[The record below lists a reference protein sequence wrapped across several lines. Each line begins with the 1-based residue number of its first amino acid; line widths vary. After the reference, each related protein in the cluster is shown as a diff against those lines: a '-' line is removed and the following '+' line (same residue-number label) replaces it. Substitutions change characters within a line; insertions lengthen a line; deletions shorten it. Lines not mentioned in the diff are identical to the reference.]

1 MQTPRSTRFLDRRNL
16 LKGGTA
22 VLVIASAL
30 TAMMANFGNVGWA
43 TFAVL
48 CLVSLCF
55 AVAYRVA
62 SVLVNR
68 LVEQRPLPLLGRA
81 LLDAAAIVA
90 AAAVGGEAGSRV
102 LLAVGWSSGG
112 DLNALRL
119 RVVSIGLAVLV
130 GVRLTELG
138 YERLR
143 EQIRSVELR
152 AERAR
157 RQALHAELAALRAR
171 TDPHFLFNSLNTIA
185 GLIEE
190 EPERAVAV
198 VTRLSGLFRHTVQ
211 GSRVESVSLRDEI
224 QAASAFL
231 EIQALRFE
239 DGLSWSVALPEE
251 LESAQVPPLILQPL
265 VENAVLHGSSAGP
278 SNRIEVEASTNGAS
292 LVLTVTDDGPGP
304 GRSQH
309 RGSGTSL
316 ADLEERLA
324 LLFGP
329 AGRVESGLAPGGGF
343 RVVLSLPW
351 TERPSPRPG
360 PLSPTG
366 GAP

>member
-1 MQTPRSTRFLDRRNL
+1 LLDRRNL
-16 LKGGTA
+16 LKGGVAIA
-22 VLVIASAL
+22 VVASAL
-30 TAMMANFGNVGWA
+30 TAMMANFGRVGTA

-55 AVAYRVA
+55 AAAYRVA

-68 LVEQRPLPLLGRA
+68 FVEQRSPPLLGRA
-81 LLDAAAIVA
+81 FLDAAAIVA
-90 AAAVGGEAGSRV
+90 AAAVGGEAATRV
-102 LLAVGWSSGG
+102 LLAVGWSSAA
-112 DLNALRL
+112 DLSALRL

-130 GVRLTELG
+130 GIRLTELG

-190 EPERAVAV
+190 DPQRAVEV
-198 VTRLSGLFRHTVQ
+198 VSRLSALFRHTVQ
-211 GSRVESVSLRDEI
+211 GSRVESVSLGDEI
-224 QAASAFL
+224 QAVSAFL

-239 DGLSWSVALPEE
+239 DGLSWSVAVPEE
-251 LESAQVPPLILQPL
+251 LENAQVPPLILQPL
-265 VENAVLHGSSAGP
+265 VENAVLHGSSQGRRSRVEIEAG
-278 SNRIEVEASTNGAS
+278 ANGAS
-292 LVLTVTDDGPGP
+292 LVLTVTDHGPGP
-304 GRSQH
+304 GRSKH

-329 AGRVESGLAPGGGF
+329 AGRVESGPAPEGGF
-343 RVVLSLPW
+343 RVALRLPLAQ
-351 TERPSPRPG
+351 RLAPQSGPISPP
-360 PLSPTG
+360 G